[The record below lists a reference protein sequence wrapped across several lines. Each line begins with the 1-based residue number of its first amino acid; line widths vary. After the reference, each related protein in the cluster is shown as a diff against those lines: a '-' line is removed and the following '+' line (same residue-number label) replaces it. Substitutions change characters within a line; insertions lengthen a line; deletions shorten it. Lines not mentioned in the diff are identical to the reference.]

1 MESVGVMTEFKEVYD
16 DNSEPYISK
25 YEMKKPRRITKQLGR
40 PRKHTE
46 EEVIQI
52 RNEVSLNCYYKNKD
66 ERLRKAKEY
75 YEKNKEEILKR
86 RAERKESKTK

>member
-1 MESVGVMTEFKEVYD
+1 MKR
-16 DNSEPYISK
+16 PSK
-25 YEMKKPRRITKQLGR
+25 ITKQLGR

-52 RNEVSLNCYYKNKD
+52 RNKVSLNCYYENKD

-75 YEKNKEEILKR
+75 YETNKEDILKR
-86 RAERKESKTK
+86 RAERKESKKK

>member
-1 MESVGVMTEFKEVYD
+1 MENVDTMVEFKEVYD

-25 YEMKKPRRITKQLGR
+25 YEMKQPRKITKKLGR

-52 RNEVSLNCYYKNKD
+52 RNEVSLNCYYKDKD
-66 ERLRKAKEY
+66 ERLRKAKEC
-75 YEKNKEEILKR
+75 YETR
-86 RAERKESKTK
+86 